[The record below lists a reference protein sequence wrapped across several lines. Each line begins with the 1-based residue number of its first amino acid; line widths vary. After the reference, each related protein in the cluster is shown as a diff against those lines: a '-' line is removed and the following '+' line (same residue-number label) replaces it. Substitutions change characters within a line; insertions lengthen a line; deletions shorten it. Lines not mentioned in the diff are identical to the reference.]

1 MLFKKSIDYPDG
13 LEKDFFQARKAL
25 DIKERIN
32 KLDYIKVKSFCCQNN
47 IKKKKKVESK
57 YRLGEVI
64 VCSAITSVSRMQI
77 SSYVIVK

>member
-25 DIKERIN
+25 DTKERIN
-32 KLDYIKVKSFCCQNN
+32 KLDYIKVKNFCCQNS
-47 IKKKKKVESK
+47 IKKKKVESK
-57 YRLGEVI
+57 YRVGEVI

-77 SSYVIVK
+77 SSYVIGK